1 MKSTPIRLISLLSLG
16 LGLAAPVVL
25 PAVERPVRE
34 RELNQQGRIANGI
47 QSGELTPAET
57 SRLEAREAVLRKQI
71 ADDRSANG
79 GKLTS
84 AERAQINK
92 ELDGISIRIHRQK
105 HDAQTTTAQPTSE
118 VGSREKIQQGR
129 IAGGVASGQLTPA
142 ETSRLEAREAV
153 LRKQIADDR
162 SANGGKLTP
171 EERAQI
177 NTELDGISARIYRQ
191 KHDGQ
196 TVPPAK

>member
-1 MKSTPIRLISLLSLG
+1 MNTPTFRLTPILC
-16 LGLAAPVVL
+16 LALVLATPALL
-25 PAVERPVRE
+25 PAVERPIRDRE
-34 RELNQQGRIANGI
+34 TRQQERIANGV

-57 SRLEAREAVLRKQI
+57 ARLEARETELRKQI

-79 GKLTS
+79 GKLTP

-92 ELDGISIRIHRQK
+92 ELDGIGVRIHHQK
-105 HDAQTTTAQPTSE
+105 HDAQTTTAHPVTE
-118 VGSREKIQQGR
+118 VGKREQTQQGR

-171 EERAQI
+171 AERTQI
-177 NTELDGISARIYRQ
+177 NKELDEISARIYKQ
-191 KHDGQ
+191 KHDAQ
-196 TVPPAK
+196 TVPPAR

>member
-1 MKSTPIRLISLLSLG
+1 MNTPAPRLAPILSLA
-16 LGLAAPVVL
+16 LVLATPALL

-34 RELNQQGRIANGI
+34 RETRQQERIANGV

-57 SRLEAREAVLRKQI
+57 SRLEARETELHKQI
-71 ADDRSANG
+71 SDDRSANG
-79 GKLTS
+79 GKLTP
-84 AERAQINK
+84 AERAKINK
-92 ELDGISIRIHRQK
+92 ELDGISVRIHHQK
-105 HDAQTTTAQPTSE
+105 HDAQTTTSHPTSE
-118 VGSREKIQQGR
+118 VGKREKTQQDR

-171 EERAQI
+171 DERTQI
-177 NTELDGISARIYRQ
+177 NKELDGISARIHHQ

-196 TVPPAK
+196 TVAPAK